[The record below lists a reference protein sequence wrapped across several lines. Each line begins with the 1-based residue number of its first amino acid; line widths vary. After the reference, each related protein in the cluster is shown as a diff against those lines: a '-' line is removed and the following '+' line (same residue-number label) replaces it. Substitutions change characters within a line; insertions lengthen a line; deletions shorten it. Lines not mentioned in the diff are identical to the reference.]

1 MGHPE
6 SLAGQYQNI
15 SMVNR
20 EVDRVYR
27 NDKEVGE
34 KVNKIKEEVDKIYR
48 IDRG

>member
-1 MGHPE
+1 
-6 SLAGQYQNI
+6 
-15 SMVNR
+15 MVNR
-20 EVDRVYR
+20 EVARVYR